1 MRSQNKILVY
11 YHIPEFLQRYEKLL
25 EEKKDGLSL
34 YFCDSKEKIEEHIEE
49 VDIIF
54 SGHTFPVE
62 LLPKAKNLKWIQSI
76 SAGVENFVLSGSIPE
91 HVILTKITGVHG
103 PIMSEYVLGYILA
116 VTLNMKSAFESQKRK
131 DWPYYMPDT
140 VRAKTVG
147 VIGLGSV
154 GACIAYKLHL
164 VGAEVIGLEE
174 QEKRLPY
181 MFREYLVSEIKE
193 FLEKSDFVVMSLPLT
208 PKTQGIFG
216 EKEFEMMKNS
226 AYFINVSRGPLVQE
240 RALIDAL
247 KNGQIAGAIL
257 DVFCEEPL
265 PKNHELWELENVII
279 TPHISG
285 PSIPEDIVKVF
296 LENLKRFE
304 ENKELVGVVDREKG
318 Y

>member
-1 MRSQNKILVY
+1 
-11 YHIPEFLQRYEKLL
+11 
-25 EEKKDGLSL
+25 LSL
-34 YFCDSKEKIEEHIEE
+34 FICDNKEKIEQHIED

-76 SAGVENFVLSGSIPE
+76 SAGVENFILSGSIPE
-91 HVILTKITGVHG
+91 QVILTKITGVHG

-116 VTLNMKSAFESQKRK
+116 VTLNMKNAFESQKKK
-131 DWPYYMPDT
+131 DWPYYVPDT

-181 MFREYLVSEIKE
+181 IGREYMVSEIKE
-193 FLEKSDFVVMSLPLT
+193 FLERSDFVVMSLPLT
-208 PKTQGIFG
+208 PKTKGIFG
-216 EKEFEMMKNS
+216 EKEFTMMKKS
-226 AYFINVSRGPLVQE
+226 AYFINISRGPLVRE
-240 RALIDAL
+240 EALVNAL
-247 KNGQIAGAIL
+247 KSGQIAGAIL
-257 DVFCEEPL
+257 DVFSEEPL
-265 PKNHELWELENVII
+265 PKNHALWELDNVII

-285 PSIPEDIVKVF
+285 PSIPEDIAKVF

-304 ENKELVGVVDREKG
+304 ENKELFGVVDRDKG

>member
-1 MRSQNKILVY
+1 M
-11 YHIPEFLQRYEKLL
+11 
-25 EEKKDGLSL
+25 SL
-34 YFCDSKEKIEEHIEE
+34 FICDNKEKIEQHIED

-76 SAGVENFVLSGSIPE
+76 SAGVENFILSGSIPE
-91 HVILTKITGVHG
+91 QVILTKITGVHG

-116 VTLNMKSAFESQKRK
+116 VTLNMKNAFESQKKK
-131 DWPYYMPDT
+131 DWPYYVPDT

-181 MFREYLVSEIKE
+181 IGREYMVSEIKE
-193 FLEKSDFVVMSLPLT
+193 FLERSDFVVMSLPLT
-208 PKTQGIFG
+208 PKTKGIFG
-216 EKEFEMMKNS
+216 EKEFTMMKKS
-226 AYFINVSRGPLVQE
+226 AYFINISRGPLVRE
-240 RALIDAL
+240 EALVNAL
-247 KNGQIAGAIL
+247 KSGQIAGAIL
-257 DVFCEEPL
+257 DVFSEEPL
-265 PKNHELWELENVII
+265 PKNHALWELDNVII

-285 PSIPEDIVKVF
+285 PSIPEDIAKVF

-304 ENKELVGVVDREKG
+304 ENKELFGVVDRDKG